1 MTNPNS
7 TNLTRGS
14 RRTRLLEIVRVMRSH
29 NVITNFINQKN
40 PREVRLAFQELGPT
54 FIKAGQLLSTR
65 PDLISPAF
73 ITEMRQL
80 QDNVQVDDFSSV
92 KATFEKQTGKKISEV
107 FSSFDEQPFASAS
120 IGQTHRA
127 TLKDGT
133 KVVVKIQHPEVSQLI
148 ATDLALFRLAL
159 KMTKFTPD
167 IGAINP
173 KDIFNEIRSSL
184 LKEINTEI
192 EIANGQE
199 FYRLNNNDGIITVPK
214 VFAQFSAPK
223 ILVNSSMPGKSIKNY
238 LAIPLSKDPQEAANQ
253 KAERKYIA
261 QVLVNNFLK
270 QVFEDN
276 FFHADPHPGNILFYR
291 LTKDDPNYQ
300 EEQSKK
306 RYRYEFKGNEIVWAK
321 RTPLPPYR
329 LVYLDFG
336 MMGRLTPSMVD
347 GIAQIVLALNTKDA
361 RQIGQAILAV
371 CNQTGPVDSEDFYEE
386 LGLFLTPFMNMGL
399 DQIDFPAMLYSIIG
413 LCRKNN
419 LQMKA
424 EITLLVKAFGSLEG
438 LVSQLDPDLSM
449 MDVARPLGKSY
460 LKHKFNLKNNLED
473 LSLDTLQSIKA
484 YSQLP
489 FKASEFFD
497 IVNSGQTRF
506 SVRYKGQDKLLDRI
520 DHLANRIIVALV
532 LSAIILASSLLVEGS
547 ADHPAIYNLG
557 VTGYIVAIV
566 LVVILVLDDIH
577 KRFKKRKNKHK

>member
-1 MTNPNS
+1 MTRPDSSN
-7 TNLTRGS
+7 NLTRGS
-14 RRTRLLEIVRVMRSH
+14 RRTRLLEIVRVMRNH
-29 NVITNFINQKN
+29 NVITNFINQRN

-73 ITEMRQL
+73 IAEMRQL
-80 QDNVQVDDFSSV
+80 QDNVEVDDFASV
-92 KATFEKQTGKKISEV
+92 KATFEEQTGKKLSEV
-107 FSSFDEQPFASAS
+107 FSFFDETPFASAS

-127 TLKDGT
+127 ILKDGT
-133 KVVVKIQHPEVSQLI
+133 KVVVKIQHPEVARLI

-159 KMTKFTPD
+159 RMTKFTPD
-167 IGAINP
+167 IGAVNP
-173 KDIFNEIRSSL
+173 REIFNEIRTSL
-184 LKEINTEI
+184 LNEINTEI

-199 FYRLNNNDGIITVPK
+199 FYHYNNNDGIIRVPK
-214 VFAQFSAPK
+214 VYKQYSAQK
-223 ILVNSSMPGKSIKNY
+223 VLVNSSMPGKSIKNY
-238 LAIPLSKDPQEAANQ
+238 LAQPISQDLAVAESQ
-253 KAERKYIA
+253 KAERKYLA

-291 LTKDDPNYQ
+291 LKEGDPNYQ
-300 EEQSKK
+300 ENQAKEAFS
-306 RYRYEFKGNEIVWAK
+306 YEFHGNKVVWAK
-321 RTPLPPYR
+321 RQPLPPYR

-336 MMGRLTPSMVD
+336 MMGRLTPSMID
-347 GIAQIVLALNTKDA
+347 GIAQIVLALNTKDI

-399 DQIDFPAMLYSIIG
+399 DQIDFPAMLYSVIG

-424 EITLLVKAFGSLEG
+424 EVTLLVKAFGSLEG

-449 MDVARPLGKSY
+449 MDVARPLGKAY
-460 LKHKFNLKNNLED
+460 LKRKFNLKTSLED
-473 LSLDTLQSIKA
+473 LSFDTLQSLKA
-484 YSQLP
+484 TSQLP
-489 FKASEFFD
+489 TKASKFFD
-497 IVNSGQTRF
+497 VVSSGQTRF

-520 DHLANRIIVALV
+520 DHLANRIIIALV
-532 LSAIILASSLLVEGS
+532 LAAIILASSLLVEGS
-547 ADHPAIYNLG
+547 ANHPAIYNLG

-566 LVVILVLDDIH
+566 LVALLVLDDLH
-577 KRFKKRKNKHK
+577 KRFKKRKRK

>member
-1 MTNPNS
+1 MTRPDSSN
-7 TNLTRGS
+7 NLTRGS
-14 RRTRLLEIVRVMRSH
+14 RRTRLLEIVRVMRNH
-29 NVITNFINQKN
+29 NVITNFINQRN

-73 ITEMRQL
+73 IAEMRQL
-80 QDNVQVDDFSSV
+80 QDNVEVDDFASV
-92 KATFEKQTGKKISEV
+92 KATFEEQTGKKLSEV
-107 FSSFDEQPFASAS
+107 FSFFDETPFASAS

-127 TLKDGT
+127 ILKDGT
-133 KVVVKIQHPEVSQLI
+133 KVVVKIQHPEVARLI

-159 KMTKFTPD
+159 RMTKFTPD

-173 KDIFNEIRSSL
+173 REIFNEIRTSL
-184 LKEINTEI
+184 LNEINTEI
-192 EIANGQE
+192 EIENGQE
-199 FYRLNNNDGIITVPK
+199 FYHYNNNDGIIRVPK
-214 VFAQFSAPK
+214 VYKQYSAQK
-223 ILVNSSMPGKSIKNY
+223 VLVNSSMPGKSIKNY
-238 LAIPLSKDPQEAANQ
+238 LAQPISKDLAVAESQ
-253 KAERKYIA
+253 KAERKYLA

-291 LTKDDPNYQ
+291 LKEGDPNYQ
-300 EEQSKK
+300 ENQAKEAFS
-306 RYRYEFKGNEIVWAK
+306 YEFHGNKVVWAK
-321 RTPLPPYR
+321 RQPLPPYR

-336 MMGRLTPSMVD
+336 MMGRLTPSMID
-347 GIAQIVLALNTKDA
+347 GIAQIVLALNTKDI

-399 DQIDFPAMLYSIIG
+399 DQIDFPAMLYSVIG

-424 EITLLVKAFGSLEG
+424 EVTLLVKAFGSLEG

-449 MDVARPLGKSY
+449 MDVARPLGKAY
-460 LKHKFNLKNNLED
+460 LKRKFNLKTSLED
-473 LSLDTLQSIKA
+473 LSFDTLQSLKA
-484 YSQLP
+484 TSQLP
-489 FKASEFFD
+489 TKASKFFD
-497 IVNSGQTRF
+497 VVSSGQTRF

-520 DHLANRIIVALV
+520 DHLANRIIIALV
-532 LSAIILASSLLVEGS
+532 LAAIILASSLLVEGS
-547 ADHPAIYNLG
+547 ANHPAIYNLG

-566 LVVILVLDDIH
+566 LVALLILDDLH
-577 KRFKKRKNKHK
+577 KRFKKRKRK

>member
-1 MTNPNS
+1 MTRPDSSN
-7 TNLTRGS
+7 NLTRGS
-14 RRTRLLEIVRVMRSH
+14 RRTRLLEIVRVMRNH
-29 NVITNFINQKN
+29 NVITNFINQRN

-73 ITEMRQL
+73 IAEMRQL
-80 QDNVQVDDFSSV
+80 QDNVEVDDFASV
-92 KATFEKQTGKKISEV
+92 KATFEEQTGKKLSEV
-107 FSSFDEQPFASAS
+107 FSFFDETPFASAS

-127 TLKDGT
+127 ILKDGT
-133 KVVVKIQHPEVSQLI
+133 KVVVKIQHPEVARLI

-159 KMTKFTPD
+159 RMTKFTPD

-173 KDIFNEIRSSL
+173 REIFNEIRTSL
-184 LKEINTEI
+184 LNEINTEI
-192 EIANGQE
+192 EIENGQE
-199 FYRLNNNDGIITVPK
+199 FYHYNNNDGIIRVPK
-214 VFAQFSAPK
+214 VYKQYSAQK
-223 ILVNSSMPGKSIKNY
+223 VLVNSSMPGKSIKNY
-238 LAIPLSKDPQEAANQ
+238 LAQPISKDLAVAESQ
-253 KAERKYIA
+253 KAERKYLA

-291 LTKDDPNYQ
+291 LKEGDPNYQ
-300 EEQSKK
+300 ENQAKEAFS
-306 RYRYEFKGNEIVWAK
+306 YEFHGNKVVWAK
-321 RTPLPPYR
+321 RQPLPPYR

-336 MMGRLTPSMVD
+336 MMGRLTPSMID
-347 GIAQIVLALNTKDA
+347 GIAQIVLALNTKDI

-399 DQIDFPAMLYSIIG
+399 DQIDFPAMLYSVIG

-424 EITLLVKAFGSLEG
+424 EVTLLVKAFGSLEG
-438 LVSQLDPDLSM
+438 LVSQLDPDFSM
-449 MDVARPLGKSY
+449 MDVARPLGKAY
-460 LKHKFNLKNNLED
+460 LKRKFNLKTSLED
-473 LSLDTLQSIKA
+473 LSFDTLQSLKA
-484 YSQLP
+484 TSQLP
-489 FKASEFFD
+489 TKASKFFD
-497 IVNSGQTRF
+497 VVSSGQTRF

-520 DHLANRIIVALV
+520 DHLANRIIIALV
-532 LSAIILASSLLVEGS
+532 LAAIILASSLLVEGS
-547 ADHPAIYNLG
+547 ANHPAIYNLG

-566 LVVILVLDDIH
+566 LVALLILDDLH
-577 KRFKKRKNKHK
+577 KRFKKRKRK

>member
-1 MTNPNS
+1 MTRPDSSN
-7 TNLTRGS
+7 NLTRGS
-14 RRTRLLEIVRVMRSH
+14 RRTRLLEIVRVMRNH
-29 NVITNFINQKN
+29 NVITNFINQRN

-73 ITEMRQL
+73 IAEMRQL
-80 QDNVQVDDFSSV
+80 QDNVEVDDFASV
-92 KATFEKQTGKKISEV
+92 KATFEEQTGKKLSEV
-107 FSSFDEQPFASAS
+107 FSFFDETPFASAS

-127 TLKDGT
+127 ILKDGT
-133 KVVVKIQHPEVSQLI
+133 KVVVKIQHPEVARLI

-159 KMTKFTPD
+159 RMTKFTPD

-173 KDIFNEIRSSL
+173 REIFNEIRTSL
-184 LKEINTEI
+184 LNEINTEI
-192 EIANGQE
+192 EIENGQE
-199 FYRLNNNDGIITVPK
+199 FYHYNNNDGIIRVPK
-214 VFAQFSAPK
+214 VYKQYSAQK
-223 ILVNSSMPGKSIKNY
+223 VLVNSSMPGKSIKNY
-238 LAIPLSKDPQEAANQ
+238 LAQPISKDLAVAESQ
-253 KAERKYIA
+253 KAERKYLA

-291 LTKDDPNYQ
+291 LKEGDPNYQ
-300 EEQSKK
+300 ENQAKEAFS
-306 RYRYEFKGNEIVWAK
+306 YEFHGNKVVWAK
-321 RTPLPPYR
+321 RQPLPPYR

-336 MMGRLTPSMVD
+336 MMGRLTPSMID
-347 GIAQIVLALNTKDA
+347 GIAQIVLALNTKDI

-399 DQIDFPAMLYSIIG
+399 DQIDFPAMLYSVIG

-424 EITLLVKAFGSLEG
+424 EVTLLVKAFGSLEG

-449 MDVARPLGKSY
+449 MDVARPLGKAY
-460 LKHKFNLKNNLED
+460 LKRKFNLKTSLED
-473 LSLDTLQSIKA
+473 LSFDTLQSLKA
-484 YSQLP
+484 TSQLP
-489 FKASEFFD
+489 TKASKFFD
-497 IVNSGQTRF
+497 VISSGQTRF

-520 DHLANRIIVALV
+520 DHLANRIIIALV
-532 LSAIILASSLLVEGS
+532 LAAIILASSLLVEGS
-547 ADHPAIYNLG
+547 ANHPAIYNLG

-566 LVVILVLDDIH
+566 LVALLILDDLH
-577 KRFKKRKNKHK
+577 KRFKKRKRK

>member
-1 MTNPNS
+1 MTRPDSSN
-7 TNLTRGS
+7 NLTRGS
-14 RRTRLLEIVRVMRSH
+14 RRTRLLEIVRVMRNH
-29 NVITNFINQKN
+29 NVITNFINQRN
-40 PREVRLAFQELGPT
+40 HREVRLAFQELGPT

-73 ITEMRQL
+73 IAEMRQL
-80 QDNVQVDDFSSV
+80 QDNVEVDDFASV
-92 KATFEKQTGKKISEV
+92 KATFEEQTGKKLSEV
-107 FSSFDEQPFASAS
+107 FSFFDETPFASAS

-127 TLKDGT
+127 SLKDGT
-133 KVVVKIQHPEVSQLI
+133 KVVVKIQHPEVARLI

-159 KMTKFTPD
+159 RMTKFTPD

-173 KDIFNEIRSSL
+173 REIFNEIRTSL
-184 LKEINTEI
+184 LNEINTEI
-192 EIANGQE
+192 EVENGQE
-199 FYRLNNNDGIITVPK
+199 FYHYNNNDGIIRVPK
-214 VFAQFSAPK
+214 VYKQYSAQK
-223 ILVNSSMPGKSIKNY
+223 VLVNSSMPGKSIKNY
-238 LAIPLSKDPQEAANQ
+238 LAQPISKDLAVAESQ
-253 KAERKYIA
+253 KAERKYLA

-291 LTKDDPNYQ
+291 LKEGDPNYQ
-300 EEQSKK
+300 ENQAKEAFS
-306 RYRYEFKGNEIVWAK
+306 YEFHGNKVVWAK
-321 RTPLPPYR
+321 RQPLPPYR

-336 MMGRLTPSMVD
+336 MMGRLTPSMID
-347 GIAQIVLALNTKDA
+347 GIAQIVLALNTKDI

-399 DQIDFPAMLYSIIG
+399 DQIDFPAMLYSVIG

-424 EITLLVKAFGSLEG
+424 EVTLLVKAFGSLEG

-449 MDVARPLGKSY
+449 MDVARPLGKAY
-460 LKHKFNLKNNLED
+460 LKRKFNLKTSLED
-473 LSLDTLQSIKA
+473 LSFDTLQSLKA
-484 YSQLP
+484 TSQLP
-489 FKASEFFD
+489 TKASKFFD
-497 IVNSGQTRF
+497 VVSSGQTRF

-520 DHLANRIIVALV
+520 DHLANRIIIALV
-532 LSAIILASSLLVEGS
+532 LAAIILASSLLVEGS
-547 ADHPAIYNLG
+547 ANHPAIYNLG

-566 LVVILVLDDIH
+566 LVALLVLDDLH
-577 KRFKKRKNKHK
+577 KRFKKRKRK

>member
-1 MTNPNS
+1 MTRPDSSN
-7 TNLTRGS
+7 NLTRGS
-14 RRTRLLEIVRVMRSH
+14 RRTRLLEIVRVMRNH
-29 NVITNFINQKN
+29 NVITNFINQRN

-73 ITEMRQL
+73 IAEMRQL
-80 QDNVQVDDFSSV
+80 QDNVEVDDFASV
-92 KATFEKQTGKKISEV
+92 KATFEEQTGKKLSEV
-107 FSSFDEQPFASAS
+107 FSFFDETPFASAS

-127 TLKDGT
+127 ILKDGT
-133 KVVVKIQHPEVSQLI
+133 KVVVKIQHPEVARLI

-159 KMTKFTPD
+159 RMTKFTPD

-173 KDIFNEIRSSL
+173 REIFNEIRTSL
-184 LKEINTEI
+184 LNEINTEI
-192 EIANGQE
+192 EIENGQE
-199 FYRLNNNDGIITVPK
+199 FYHYNNNDGIIRVPK
-214 VFAQFSAPK
+214 VYKQYSAQK
-223 ILVNSSMPGKSIKNY
+223 VLVNSSMPGKSIKNY
-238 LAIPLSKDPQEAANQ
+238 LAQPISKDLAVAESQ
-253 KAERKYIA
+253 KAERKYLA

-291 LTKDDPNYQ
+291 LKEGNPNYQ
-300 EEQSKK
+300 ENQAKEAFS
-306 RYRYEFKGNEIVWAK
+306 YEFHGNKVVWAK
-321 RTPLPPYR
+321 RQPLPPYR

-336 MMGRLTPSMVD
+336 MMGRLTPSMID
-347 GIAQIVLALNTKDA
+347 GIAQIVLALNTKDI

-399 DQIDFPAMLYSIIG
+399 DQIDFPAMLYSVIG

-424 EITLLVKAFGSLEG
+424 EVTLLVKAFGSLEG

-449 MDVARPLGKSY
+449 MDVARPLGKAY
-460 LKHKFNLKNNLED
+460 LKRKFNLKTSLED
-473 LSLDTLQSIKA
+473 LSFDTLQSLKA
-484 YSQLP
+484 TSQLP
-489 FKASEFFD
+489 TKASKFFD
-497 IVNSGQTRF
+497 VVSSGQTRF

-520 DHLANRIIVALV
+520 DHLANRIIIALV
-532 LSAIILASSLLVEGS
+532 LAAIILASSLLVEGS
-547 ADHPAIYNLG
+547 ANHPAIYNLG

-566 LVVILVLDDIH
+566 LVALLILDDLH
-577 KRFKKRKNKHK
+577 KRFKKRKRK

>member
-1 MTNPNS
+1 MTRPDSSN
-7 TNLTRGS
+7 NLTRGS
-14 RRTRLLEIVRVMRSH
+14 RRTRLLEIVRVMRNH
-29 NVITNFINQKN
+29 NVITNFINQRN

-73 ITEMRQL
+73 IAEMRQL
-80 QDNVQVDDFSSV
+80 QDNVEVDDFASV
-92 KATFEKQTGKKISEV
+92 KATFEEQTGKKLNEV
-107 FSSFDEQPFASAS
+107 FSFFDETPFASAS

-127 TLKDGT
+127 ILKDGT
-133 KVVVKIQHPEVSQLI
+133 KVVVKIQHPEVARLI

-159 KMTKFTPD
+159 RMTKFTPD

-173 KDIFNEIRSSL
+173 REIFNEIRTSL
-184 LKEINTEI
+184 LNEINTEI

-199 FYRLNNNDGIITVPK
+199 FYHYNNNDGIIRVPK
-214 VFAQFSAPK
+214 VYKQYSAQK
-223 ILVNSSMPGKSIKNY
+223 VLVNSSMPGKSIKNY
-238 LAIPLSKDPQEAANQ
+238 LAQPISKDLAVAESQ
-253 KAERKYIA
+253 KAERKYLA

-291 LTKDDPNYQ
+291 LKEGDPNYQ
-300 EEQSKK
+300 ENQAKEAFS
-306 RYRYEFKGNEIVWAK
+306 YEFHGNKVVWAK
-321 RTPLPPYR
+321 RQPLPPYR

-336 MMGRLTPSMVD
+336 MMGRLTPSMID
-347 GIAQIVLALNTKDA
+347 GIAQIVLALNTKDI

-399 DQIDFPAMLYSIIG
+399 DQIDFPAMLYSVIG

-424 EITLLVKAFGSLEG
+424 EVTLLVKAFGSLEG

-449 MDVARPLGKSY
+449 MDVARPLGKAY
-460 LKHKFNLKNNLED
+460 LKRKFNLKTSLED
-473 LSLDTLQSIKA
+473 LSFDTLQSLKA
-484 YSQLP
+484 TSQLP
-489 FKASEFFD
+489 TKASKFFD
-497 IVNSGQTRF
+497 VVSSGQTRF

-520 DHLANRIIVALV
+520 DHLANRIIIALV
-532 LSAIILASSLLVEGS
+532 LAAIILASSLLVEGS
-547 ADHPAIYNLG
+547 ANHPAIYNLG

-566 LVVILVLDDIH
+566 LVALLVLDDLH
-577 KRFKKRKNKHK
+577 KRFKKRKRK

>member
-1 MTNPNS
+1 MTRPDSSN
-7 TNLTRGS
+7 NLTRGS
-14 RRTRLLEIVRVMRSH
+14 RRTRLLEIVRVMRNH
-29 NVITNFINQKN
+29 NVITNFINQRN

-73 ITEMRQL
+73 IAEMRQL
-80 QDNVQVDDFSSV
+80 QDNVEVDDFASV
-92 KATFEKQTGKKISEV
+92 KATFEEQTGKKLSEV
-107 FSSFDEQPFASAS
+107 FSFFDETPFASAS

-127 TLKDGT
+127 ILKDGT
-133 KVVVKIQHPEVSQLI
+133 KVVVKIQHPEVARLI

-159 KMTKFTPD
+159 RMTKFTPD

-173 KDIFNEIRSSL
+173 REIFNEIRTSL
-184 LKEINTEI
+184 LNEINTEI

-199 FYRLNNNDGIITVPK
+199 FYHYNNNDGIIRVPK
-214 VFAQFSAPK
+214 VYKQYSAQK
-223 ILVNSSMPGKSIKNY
+223 VLVNSSMPGKSIKNY
-238 LAIPLSKDPQEAANQ
+238 LAQPISQDLAVAESQ
-253 KAERKYIA
+253 KAERKYLA

-291 LTKDDPNYQ
+291 LKEGDPNYQ
-300 EEQSKK
+300 ENQAKEAFS
-306 RYRYEFKGNEIVWAK
+306 YEFHGNKVVWAK
-321 RTPLPPYR
+321 RQPLPPYR

-336 MMGRLTPSMVD
+336 MMGRLTPSMID
-347 GIAQIVLALNTKDA
+347 GIAQIVLALNTKDI

-399 DQIDFPAMLYSIIG
+399 DQIDFPAMLYSVIG

-424 EITLLVKAFGSLEG
+424 EVTLLVKAFGSLEG

-449 MDVARPLGKSY
+449 MDVARPLGKAY
-460 LKHKFNLKNNLED
+460 LKRKFNLKTSLED
-473 LSLDTLQSIKA
+473 LSFDTLQSLKA
-484 YSQLP
+484 TSQLP
-489 FKASEFFD
+489 TKASKFFD
-497 IVNSGQTRF
+497 VVSSGQTRF

-520 DHLANRIIVALV
+520 DHLANRIIIALV
-532 LSAIILASSLLVEGS
+532 LAAIILASSLLVEGS
-547 ADHPAIYNLG
+547 ANHPAIYNLG

-566 LVVILVLDDIH
+566 LVALLILDDLH
-577 KRFKKRKNKHK
+577 KRFKKRKRK

>member
-1 MTNPNS
+1 MTRPDSSN
-7 TNLTRGS
+7 NLTRGS
-14 RRTRLLEIVRVMRSH
+14 RRTRLLEIVRVMRNH
-29 NVITNFINQKN
+29 NVITNFINQRN

-73 ITEMRQL
+73 IAEMRQL
-80 QDNVQVDDFSSV
+80 QDNVEVDDFASV
-92 KATFEKQTGKKISEV
+92 KTTFEEQTGKKLNEV
-107 FSSFDEQPFASAS
+107 FSFFDETPFASAS

-127 TLKDGT
+127 ILKDGT
-133 KVVVKIQHPEVSQLI
+133 KVVVKIQHPEVARLI

-159 KMTKFTPD
+159 RMTKFTPD
-167 IGAINP
+167 IGAVNP
-173 KDIFNEIRSSL
+173 REIFNEIRTSL
-184 LKEINTEI
+184 LNEINTEI
-192 EIANGQE
+192 EIENGQE
-199 FYRLNNNDGIITVPK
+199 FYHYNNNDGIIRVPK
-214 VFAQFSAPK
+214 VYKQYSAQK
-223 ILVNSSMPGKSIKNY
+223 VLVNSSMPGKSIKNY
-238 LAIPLSKDPQEAANQ
+238 LAQPISKDLAVAESQ
-253 KAERKYIA
+253 KAERKYLA

-291 LTKDDPNYQ
+291 LKEGDPNYQ
-300 EEQSKK
+300 ENQAKEAFS
-306 RYRYEFKGNEIVWAK
+306 YEFHGNKVVWAK
-321 RTPLPPYR
+321 NQPLPPYR

-336 MMGRLTPSMVD
+336 MMGRLTPSMID
-347 GIAQIVLALNTKDA
+347 GIAQIVLALNTKDI

-399 DQIDFPAMLYSIIG
+399 DQINFPAMLYSVIG

-424 EITLLVKAFGSLEG
+424 EVTLLVKAFGSLEG

-449 MDVARPLGKSY
+449 MDVARPLGKAY
-460 LKHKFNLKNNLED
+460 LKRKFNLKTSLED
-473 LSLDTLQSIKA
+473 LSFDTLQSLKA
-484 YSQLP
+484 TSQLP
-489 FKASEFFD
+489 TKASKFFD
-497 IVNSGQTRF
+497 VVSSGQTRF

-520 DHLANRIIVALV
+520 DHLANRIIIALV
-532 LSAIILASSLLVEGS
+532 LAAIILASSLLVEGS
-547 ADHPAIYNLG
+547 ANHPAIYNLG

-566 LVVILVLDDIH
+566 LVALLILDDLH
-577 KRFKKRKNKHK
+577 KRFKKRKRK

>member
-1 MTNPNS
+1 MTRPDSSN
-7 TNLTRGS
+7 NLTRGS
-14 RRTRLLEIVRVMRSH
+14 RRTRLLEIVRVMRNH
-29 NVITNFINQKN
+29 NVITNFINQRN

-73 ITEMRQL
+73 IAEMRQL
-80 QDNVQVDDFSSV
+80 QDNVEVDDFASV
-92 KATFEKQTGKKISEV
+92 KTTFEEQTGKKLNEV
-107 FSSFDEQPFASAS
+107 FSFFDETPFASAS

-127 TLKDGT
+127 ILKDGT
-133 KVVVKIQHPEVSQLI
+133 KVVVKIQHPEVARLI

-159 KMTKFTPD
+159 RMTKFTPD
-167 IGAINP
+167 IGAVNP
-173 KDIFNEIRSSL
+173 REIFNEIRTSL
-184 LKEINTEI
+184 LNEINTEI

-199 FYRLNNNDGIITVPK
+199 FYHYNNNDGIIRVPK
-214 VFAQFSAPK
+214 VYKQYSAQK
-223 ILVNSSMPGKSIKNY
+223 VLVNSSMPGKSIKNY
-238 LAIPLSKDPQEAANQ
+238 LAQPISQDLAVAESQ
-253 KAERKYIA
+253 KAERKYLA

-291 LTKDDPNYQ
+291 LKEGDPNYQ
-300 EEQSKK
+300 ENQAKEAFS
-306 RYRYEFKGNEIVWAK
+306 YEFHGNKVVWAK
-321 RTPLPPYR
+321 RQPLPPYR

-336 MMGRLTPSMVD
+336 MMGRLTPSMID
-347 GIAQIVLALNTKDA
+347 GIAQIVLALNTKDI

-399 DQIDFPAMLYSIIG
+399 DQIDFPAMLYSVIG

-424 EITLLVKAFGSLEG
+424 EVTLLVKAFGSLEG

-449 MDVARPLGKSY
+449 MDVARPLGKAY
-460 LKHKFNLKNNLED
+460 LKRKFNLKTSLED
-473 LSLDTLQSIKA
+473 LSFDTLQSLKA
-484 YSQLP
+484 TSQLP
-489 FKASEFFD
+489 TKASKFFD
-497 IVNSGQTRF
+497 VVSSGQTRF

-520 DHLANRIIVALV
+520 DHLANRIIIALV
-532 LSAIILASSLLVEGS
+532 LAAIILASSLLVGGS
-547 ADHPAIYNLG
+547 ANHPAIYNLG

-566 LVVILVLDDIH
+566 LVALLVLDDLH
-577 KRFKKRKNKHK
+577 KRFKKRKRK

>member
-1 MTNPNS
+1 MTRPDSSN
-7 TNLTRGS
+7 NLTRGS
-14 RRTRLLEIVRVMRSH
+14 RRTRLLEIVRVMRNH
-29 NVITNFINQKN
+29 NVITNFINQRN

-73 ITEMRQL
+73 IAEMRQL
-80 QDNVQVDDFSSV
+80 QDNVEVDDFASV
-92 KATFEKQTGKKISEV
+92 KATFEEQTGKKLSEV
-107 FSSFDEQPFASAS
+107 FSFFDETPFASAS

-127 TLKDGT
+127 ILKDGT
-133 KVVVKIQHPEVSQLI
+133 KVVVKIQHPEVARLI

-159 KMTKFTPD
+159 RMTKFTPD

-173 KDIFNEIRSSL
+173 REIFNEIRTSL
-184 LKEINTEI
+184 LNEINTEI
-192 EIANGQE
+192 EIENGQE
-199 FYRLNNNDGIITVPK
+199 FYHYNNNDGIIRVPK
-214 VFAQFSAPK
+214 VYKQYSAQK
-223 ILVNSSMPGKSIKNY
+223 VLVNSSMPGKSIKNY
-238 LAIPLSKDPQEAANQ
+238 LAQPISKDLAVAESQ
-253 KAERKYIA
+253 KAERKYLA

-291 LTKDDPNYQ
+291 LKEGDPNYQ
-300 EEQSKK
+300 ENQAKEAFS
-306 RYRYEFKGNEIVWAK
+306 YEFHGNKVVWAK
-321 RTPLPPYR
+321 RQPLPPYR

-336 MMGRLTPSMVD
+336 MMGRLTPSMID
-347 GIAQIVLALNTKDA
+347 GIAQIVLALNTKDI

-371 CNQTGPVDSEDFYEE
+371 CNQIGPVDSEDFYEE

-399 DQIDFPAMLYSIIG
+399 DQIDFPAMLYSVIG

-424 EITLLVKAFGSLEG
+424 EVTLLVKAFGSLEG

-449 MDVARPLGKSY
+449 MDVARPLGKAY
-460 LKHKFNLKNNLED
+460 LKRKFNLKTSLEA
-473 LSLDTLQSIKA
+473 LSFDTLQSLKA
-484 YSQLP
+484 TSQLP
-489 FKASEFFD
+489 TKASKFFD
-497 IVNSGQTRF
+497 VVSSGQTRF

-520 DHLANRIIVALV
+520 DHLANRIIIALV
-532 LSAIILASSLLVEGS
+532 LAAIILASSLLVEGS
-547 ADHPAIYNLG
+547 ANHPAIYNLG

-566 LVVILVLDDIH
+566 LVALLILDDLH
-577 KRFKKRKNKHK
+577 KRFKKRKRK

>member
-1 MTNPNS
+1 MTRPDSSN
-7 TNLTRGS
+7 NLTRGS
-14 RRTRLLEIVRVMRSH
+14 RRTRLLEIVRVMRNH
-29 NVITNFINQKN
+29 NVITNFINQRN

-73 ITEMRQL
+73 IAEMRQL
-80 QDNVQVDDFSSV
+80 QDNVEVDDFASV
-92 KATFEKQTGKKISEV
+92 KATFEEQTGKKLSEV
-107 FSSFDEQPFASAS
+107 FSFFDETPFASAS

-127 TLKDGT
+127 ILKDGT
-133 KVVVKIQHPEVSQLI
+133 KVVVKIQHPEVARLI

-159 KMTKFTPD
+159 RMTKFTPD

-173 KDIFNEIRSSL
+173 QEIFNEIRTSL
-184 LKEINTEI
+184 LNEINTEI
-192 EIANGQE
+192 EIENGQE
-199 FYRLNNNDGIITVPK
+199 FYHYNNNDGIIRVPK
-214 VFAQFSAPK
+214 VYKQYSAQK
-223 ILVNSSMPGKSIKNY
+223 VLVNSSMPGKSIKNY
-238 LAIPLSKDPQEAANQ
+238 LAQPISKDLAVAESQ
-253 KAERKYIA
+253 KAERKYLA

-291 LTKDDPNYQ
+291 LKEGDPNYQ
-300 EEQSKK
+300 ENQAKEAFS
-306 RYRYEFKGNEIVWAK
+306 YEFHGNKVVWAK
-321 RTPLPPYR
+321 RQPLPPYR

-336 MMGRLTPSMVD
+336 MMGRLTPSMID
-347 GIAQIVLALNTKDA
+347 GIAQIVLALNTKDI

-399 DQIDFPAMLYSIIG
+399 DQIDFPAMLYSVIG

-424 EITLLVKAFGSLEG
+424 EVTLLVKAFGSLEG

-449 MDVARPLGKSY
+449 MDVARPLGKAY
-460 LKHKFNLKNNLED
+460 LKRKFNLKTSLED
-473 LSLDTLQSIKA
+473 LSFDTLQSLKA
-484 YSQLP
+484 TSQLP
-489 FKASEFFD
+489 TKASKFFD
-497 IVNSGQTRF
+497 VVSSGQTRF

-520 DHLANRIIVALV
+520 DHLANRIIIALV
-532 LSAIILASSLLVEGS
+532 LAAIILASSLLVEGS
-547 ADHPAIYNLG
+547 ANHPAIYNLG

-566 LVVILVLDDIH
+566 LVALLILDDLH
-577 KRFKKRKNKHK
+577 KRFKKRKRK

>member
-1 MTNPNS
+1 MTRPDSSN
-7 TNLTRGS
+7 NLTRGS
-14 RRTRLLEIVRVMRSH
+14 RRTRLLEIVRVMRNH
-29 NVITNFINQKN
+29 NVITNFINQRN

-73 ITEMRQL
+73 IAEMRQL
-80 QDNVQVDDFSSV
+80 QDNVEVDDFASV
-92 KATFEKQTGKKISEV
+92 KTTFEEQTGKKLNEV
-107 FSSFDEQPFASAS
+107 FSFFDETPFASAS

-127 TLKDGT
+127 ILKDGT
-133 KVVVKIQHPEVSQLI
+133 KVVVKIQHPEVAPLI

-159 KMTKFTPD
+159 RMTKFTPD
-167 IGAINP
+167 IGAVNP
-173 KDIFNEIRSSL
+173 REIFNEIRTSL
-184 LKEINTEI
+184 LNEINTEI

-199 FYRLNNNDGIITVPK
+199 FYHYNNNDGIIRVPK
-214 VFAQFSAPK
+214 VYKQYSAQK
-223 ILVNSSMPGKSIKNY
+223 VLVNSSMPGKSIKNY
-238 LAIPLSKDPQEAANQ
+238 LAQPISQDLAVAESQ
-253 KAERKYIA
+253 KAERKYLA

-291 LTKDDPNYQ
+291 LKEGDPNYQ
-300 EEQSKK
+300 ENQAKEAFS
-306 RYRYEFKGNEIVWAK
+306 YEFHGNKVVWAK
-321 RTPLPPYR
+321 RQPLPPYR

-336 MMGRLTPSMVD
+336 MMGRLTPSMID
-347 GIAQIVLALNTKDA
+347 GIAQIVLALNTKDI

-399 DQIDFPAMLYSIIG
+399 DQIDFPAMLYSVIG

-424 EITLLVKAFGSLEG
+424 EVTLLVKAFGSLEG

-449 MDVARPLGKSY
+449 MDVARPLGKAY
-460 LKHKFNLKNNLED
+460 LKRKFNLKTSLED
-473 LSLDTLQSIKA
+473 LSFDTLQSLKA
-484 YSQLP
+484 TSQLP
-489 FKASEFFD
+489 TKASKFFD
-497 IVNSGQTRF
+497 VVSSGQTRF

-520 DHLANRIIVALV
+520 DHLANRIIIALV
-532 LSAIILASSLLVEGS
+532 LAAIILASSLLVEGS
-547 ADHPAIYNLG
+547 ANHPAIYNLG

-566 LVVILVLDDIH
+566 LVALLILDDLH
-577 KRFKKRKNKHK
+577 KRFKKRKRK

>member
-1 MTNPNS
+1 MTRPDSSN
-7 TNLTRGS
+7 NLTRGS
-14 RRTRLLEIVRVMRSH
+14 RRTRLLEIVRVMRNH
-29 NVITNFINQKN
+29 NVITNFINQRN

-73 ITEMRQL
+73 IAEMRQL
-80 QDNVQVDDFSSV
+80 QDNVEVDDFASV
-92 KATFEKQTGKKISEV
+92 KATFEEQTGKKLSEV
-107 FSSFDEQPFASAS
+107 FSFFDETPFASAS

-127 TLKDGT
+127 ILKDGT
-133 KVVVKIQHPEVSQLI
+133 KVVVKIQHPEVARLI

-159 KMTKFTPD
+159 RMTKFTPD

-173 KDIFNEIRSSL
+173 REIFNEIRTSL
-184 LKEINTEI
+184 LNEINTEI
-192 EIANGQE
+192 EIENGQE
-199 FYRLNNNDGIITVPK
+199 FYHYNNNDGIIRVPK
-214 VFAQFSAPK
+214 VYKQYSAQK
-223 ILVNSSMPGKSIKNY
+223 VLVNSSMPGKSIKNY
-238 LAIPLSKDPQEAANQ
+238 LVQPISKDLAVAESQ
-253 KAERKYIA
+253 KAERKYLA

-291 LTKDDPNYQ
+291 LKEGDPNYQ
-300 EEQSKK
+300 ENQAKEAFS
-306 RYRYEFKGNEIVWAK
+306 YEFHGNKVVWAK
-321 RTPLPPYR
+321 RQPLPPYR

-336 MMGRLTPSMVD
+336 MMGRLTPSMID
-347 GIAQIVLALNTKDA
+347 GIAQIVLALNTKDI

-371 CNQTGPVDSEDFYEE
+371 CNQIGPVDSEDFYEE

-399 DQIDFPAMLYSIIG
+399 DQIDFPAMLYSVIG

-424 EITLLVKAFGSLEG
+424 EVTLLVKAFGSLEG

-449 MDVARPLGKSY
+449 MDVARPLGKAY
-460 LKHKFNLKNNLED
+460 LKRKFNLKTSLED
-473 LSLDTLQSIKA
+473 LSFDTLQSLKA
-484 YSQLP
+484 TSQLP
-489 FKASEFFD
+489 TKASKFFD
-497 IVNSGQTRF
+497 VVSSGQTRF

-520 DHLANRIIVALV
+520 DHLANRIIIALV
-532 LSAIILASSLLVEGS
+532 LAAIILASSLLVEGS
-547 ADHPAIYNLG
+547 ANHPAIYNLG

-566 LVVILVLDDIH
+566 LVALLILDDLH
-577 KRFKKRKNKHK
+577 KRFKKRKRK

>member
-1 MTNPNS
+1 MTRPDSSN
-7 TNLTRGS
+7 NLTRGS
-14 RRTRLLEIVRVMRSH
+14 RRTRLLEIVRVMRNH
-29 NVITNFINQKN
+29 NVITNFINQRN

-73 ITEMRQL
+73 IAEMRQL
-80 QDNVQVDDFSSV
+80 QDNVEVDDFASV
-92 KATFEKQTGKKISEV
+92 KATFEEQTGKNLSEV
-107 FSSFDEQPFASAS
+107 FSFFDETPFASAS

-127 TLKDGT
+127 ILKDGT
-133 KVVVKIQHPEVSQLI
+133 KVVVKIQHPEVARLI

-159 KMTKFTPD
+159 RMTKFTPD

-173 KDIFNEIRSSL
+173 REIFNEIRTSL
-184 LKEINTEI
+184 LNEINTEI
-192 EIANGQE
+192 EIENGQE
-199 FYRLNNNDGIITVPK
+199 FYHYNNNDGIIRVPK
-214 VFAQFSAPK
+214 VYKQYSAQK
-223 ILVNSSMPGKSIKNY
+223 VLVNSSMPGKSIKNY
-238 LAIPLSKDPQEAANQ
+238 LAQPISKDLAVAESQ
-253 KAERKYIA
+253 KAERKYLA

-291 LTKDDPNYQ
+291 LKEGDPNYQ
-300 EEQSKK
+300 ENQAKEAFS
-306 RYRYEFKGNEIVWAK
+306 YEFHGNKVVWAK
-321 RTPLPPYR
+321 RQPLPPYR

-336 MMGRLTPSMVD
+336 MMGRLTPSMID
-347 GIAQIVLALNTKDA
+347 GIAQIVLALNTKDI

-399 DQIDFPAMLYSIIG
+399 DQIDFPAMLYSVIG

-424 EITLLVKAFGSLEG
+424 EVTLLVKAFGSLEG

-449 MDVARPLGKSY
+449 MDVARPLGKAY
-460 LKHKFNLKNNLED
+460 LKRKFNLKTSLED
-473 LSLDTLQSIKA
+473 LSFDTLQSLKA
-484 YSQLP
+484 TSQLP
-489 FKASEFFD
+489 TKASKFFD
-497 IVNSGQTRF
+497 VVSSGQTRF

-520 DHLANRIIVALV
+520 DHLANRIIIALV
-532 LSAIILASSLLVEGS
+532 LAAIILASSLLVEGS
-547 ADHPAIYNLG
+547 ANHPAIYNLG

-566 LVVILVLDDIH
+566 LVALLILDDLH
-577 KRFKKRKNKHK
+577 KRFKKRKRK

>member
-1 MTNPNS
+1 MTRPDSSN
-7 TNLTRGS
+7 NLTRGS
-14 RRTRLLEIVRVMRSH
+14 RRTRLLEIVRVMRNH
-29 NVITNFINQKN
+29 NVITNFINQRN

-65 PDLISPAF
+65 PDLISPDF
-73 ITEMRQL
+73 IADMRQL
-80 QDNVQVDDFSSV
+80 QDNVEVDDFASV
-92 KATFEKQTGKKISEV
+92 KATFEEQTGKKLSEV
-107 FSSFDEQPFASAS
+107 FSFFDETPFASAS

-127 TLKDGT
+127 SLKDGT
-133 KVVVKIQHPEVSQLI
+133 KVVVKIQHPEVARLI

-159 KMTKFTPD
+159 RMTKFTPD

-173 KDIFNEIRSSL
+173 REIFNEIRTSL
-184 LKEINTEI
+184 LNEINTEI

-199 FYRLNNNDGIITVPK
+199 FYHYNNNDGIIRVPK
-214 VFAQFSAPK
+214 VYKQYSAQK
-223 ILVNSSMPGKSIKNY
+223 VLVNSSMPGKSIKNY
-238 LAIPLSKDPQEAANQ
+238 LAQPISQDLAVAESQ
-253 KAERKYIA
+253 KAERKYLA

-291 LTKDDPNYQ
+291 LKEGDPNYQ
-300 EEQSKK
+300 ENQAKEAFS
-306 RYRYEFKGNEIVWAK
+306 YEFHGNKVVWAK
-321 RTPLPPYR
+321 RQPLPPYR

-336 MMGRLTPSMVD
+336 MMGRLTPSMID
-347 GIAQIVLALNTKDA
+347 GIAQIVLALNTKDI

-371 CNQTGPVDSEDFYEE
+371 CNQIGPVDSEDFYEE

-399 DQIDFPAMLYSIIG
+399 DQIDFPAMLYSVIG

-424 EITLLVKAFGSLEG
+424 EVTLLVKAFGSLEG

-449 MDVARPLGKSY
+449 MDVARPLGKAY
-460 LKHKFNLKNNLED
+460 LKRKFNLKTSLED
-473 LSLDTLQSIKA
+473 LSFDTLQSLKA
-484 YSQLP
+484 TSQLP
-489 FKASEFFD
+489 TKASKFFD
-497 IVNSGQTRF
+497 VVSSGQTRF

-520 DHLANRIIVALV
+520 DHLANRIIIALV
-532 LSAIILASSLLVEGS
+532 LAAIILASSLLVEGS
-547 ADHPAIYNLG
+547 ANHPAIYNLG

-566 LVVILVLDDIH
+566 LVALLILDDLH
-577 KRFKKRKNKHK
+577 KRFKKRKRK

>member
-1 MTNPNS
+1 MTRPDSSN
-7 TNLTRGS
+7 NLTRGS
-14 RRTRLLEIVRVMRSH
+14 RRTRLLEIVRVMRNH
-29 NVITNFINQKN
+29 NVITNFINQRN

-73 ITEMRQL
+73 IAEMRQL
-80 QDNVQVDDFSSV
+80 QDNVEVDDFASV
-92 KATFEKQTGKKISEV
+92 KATFEEQTGKKLSEI
-107 FSSFDEQPFASAS
+107 FSFFDETPFASAS

-127 TLKDGT
+127 ILKDGT
-133 KVVVKIQHPEVSQLI
+133 KVVVKIQHPEVARLI

-159 KMTKFTPD
+159 RMTKFTPD
-167 IGAINP
+167 IGAVNP
-173 KDIFNEIRSSL
+173 REIFNEIRTSL
-184 LKEINTEI
+184 LNEINTEI

-199 FYRLNNNDGIITVPK
+199 FYHYNNNDGIIRVPK
-214 VFAQFSAPK
+214 VYKQYSAQK
-223 ILVNSSMPGKSIKNY
+223 VLVNSSMPGKSIKNY
-238 LAIPLSKDPQEAANQ
+238 LAQPISQDLAVAENQ
-253 KAERKYIA
+253 KAERKYLA

-291 LTKDDPNYQ
+291 LKEGDPNYQ
-300 EEQSKK
+300 ENQAKEAFS
-306 RYRYEFKGNEIVWAK
+306 YEFHGNKVVWAK
-321 RTPLPPYR
+321 RQPLPPYR

-336 MMGRLTPSMVD
+336 MMGRLTPSMID
-347 GIAQIVLALNTKDA
+347 GIAQIVLALNTKDI

-399 DQIDFPAMLYSIIG
+399 DQIDFPAMLYSVIG

-424 EITLLVKAFGSLEG
+424 EVTLLVKAFGSLEG

-449 MDVARPLGKSY
+449 MDVARPLGKAY
-460 LKHKFNLKNNLED
+460 LKRKFNLKTSLED
-473 LSLDTLQSIKA
+473 LSFDTLQSLKA
-484 YSQLP
+484 TSQLP
-489 FKASEFFD
+489 TKASKFFD
-497 IVNSGQTRF
+497 VVSSGQTRF

-520 DHLANRIIVALV
+520 DHLANRIIIALV
-532 LSAIILASSLLVEGS
+532 LAAIILASSLLVEGS
-547 ADHPAIYNLG
+547 ANHPAIYNLG

-566 LVVILVLDDIH
+566 LVALLILDDLH
-577 KRFKKRKNKHK
+577 KRFKKRKRK

>member
-1 MTNPNS
+1 MTRPDSSN
-7 TNLTRGS
+7 NLTHGS
-14 RRTRLLEIVRVMRSH
+14 RRTRLLEIVRVMRNH
-29 NVITNFINQKN
+29 NVITNFINQRN

-73 ITEMRQL
+73 IAEMRQL
-80 QDNVQVDDFSSV
+80 QDNVEVDDFASV
-92 KATFEKQTGKKISEV
+92 KATFEEQTGKKLSEV
-107 FSSFDEQPFASAS
+107 FSFFDETPFASAS

-127 TLKDGT
+127 ILKDGT
-133 KVVVKIQHPEVSQLI
+133 KVVVKIQHPEVARLI

-159 KMTKFTPD
+159 RMTKFTPD
-167 IGAINP
+167 IGAVNP
-173 KDIFNEIRSSL
+173 REIFNEIRTSL
-184 LKEINTEI
+184 LNEINTEI

-199 FYRLNNNDGIITVPK
+199 FYHYNNNDGIIRVPK
-214 VFAQFSAPK
+214 VYKQYSAQK
-223 ILVNSSMPGKSIKNY
+223 VLVNSSMPGKSIKNY
-238 LAIPLSKDPQEAANQ
+238 LAQPISKDLAVAESQ
-253 KAERKYIA
+253 KAERKYLA

-291 LTKDDPNYQ
+291 LKEGDPNYQ
-300 EEQSKK
+300 ENQAKEAFS
-306 RYRYEFKGNEIVWAK
+306 YEFHGNKVVWAK
-321 RTPLPPYR
+321 RQPLPPYR

-336 MMGRLTPSMVD
+336 MMGRLTPSMID
-347 GIAQIVLALNTKDA
+347 GIAQIVLALNTKDI

-399 DQIDFPAMLYSIIG
+399 DQIDFPAMLYSVIG

-424 EITLLVKAFGSLEG
+424 EVTLLVKAFGSLEG

-449 MDVARPLGKSY
+449 MDVARPLGKAY
-460 LKHKFNLKNNLED
+460 LKRKFNLKTSLED
-473 LSLDTLQSIKA
+473 LSFDTLQSLKA
-484 YSQLP
+484 TSQLP
-489 FKASEFFD
+489 TKASKFFD
-497 IVNSGQTRF
+497 VVSSGQTRF

-520 DHLANRIIVALV
+520 DHLANRIIIALV
-532 LSAIILASSLLVEGS
+532 LAAIILASSLLVEGS
-547 ADHPAIYNLG
+547 ANHPAIYNLG

-566 LVVILVLDDIH
+566 LVALLVLDDLH
-577 KRFKKRKNKHK
+577 KRFKKRKRK

>member
-1 MTNPNS
+1 MTRPDSSN
-7 TNLTRGS
+7 NLTRGS
-14 RRTRLLEIVRVMRSH
+14 RRTRLLEIVRVMRNH
-29 NVITNFINQKN
+29 NVITNFINQRN

-73 ITEMRQL
+73 IAEMRQL
-80 QDNVQVDDFSSV
+80 QDNVEVDDFASV
-92 KATFEKQTGKKISEV
+92 KATFEEQTGKKLSEV
-107 FSSFDEQPFASAS
+107 FSFFDETPFASAS

-127 TLKDGT
+127 ILKDGT
-133 KVVVKIQHPEVSQLI
+133 KVVVKIQHPEVARLI

-159 KMTKFTPD
+159 RMTKFTPD

-173 KDIFNEIRSSL
+173 REIFNEIRTSL
-184 LKEINTEI
+184 LNEINTEI
-192 EIANGQE
+192 EIENGQE
-199 FYRLNNNDGIITVPK
+199 FYHYNNNDGIIRVPK
-214 VFAQFSAPK
+214 VYKQYSAQK
-223 ILVNSSMPGKSIKNY
+223 VLVNSSMPGKSIKNY
-238 LAIPLSKDPQEAANQ
+238 LAQPISKDLAVAESQ
-253 KAERKYIA
+253 KAERKYLA

-291 LTKDDPNYQ
+291 LKEGDPNYQ
-300 EEQSKK
+300 ENQAKEAFS
-306 RYRYEFKGNEIVWAK
+306 YEFHGNKVVWAK
-321 RTPLPPYR
+321 RQPLPPYR

-336 MMGRLTPSMVD
+336 MMGRLTPSMID
-347 GIAQIVLALNTKDA
+347 GIAQIVLALNTKDI

-399 DQIDFPAMLYSIIG
+399 DQIDFPAMLYSVIG

-424 EITLLVKAFGSLEG
+424 EVTLLVKAFGSLEG

-449 MDVARPLGKSY
+449 MDVARPLGKVY
-460 LKHKFNLKNNLED
+460 LKRKFNLKTSLED
-473 LSLDTLQSIKA
+473 LSFDTLQSLKA
-484 YSQLP
+484 TSQLP
-489 FKASEFFD
+489 TKASKFFD
-497 IVNSGQTRF
+497 VVSSGQTRF

-520 DHLANRIIVALV
+520 DHLANRIIIALV
-532 LSAIILASSLLVEGS
+532 LAAIILASSLLVEGS
-547 ADHPAIYNLG
+547 ANHPAIYNLG

-566 LVVILVLDDIH
+566 LVALLILDDLH
-577 KRFKKRKNKHK
+577 KRFKKRKRK

>member
-1 MTNPNS
+1 MTRPDSSN
-7 TNLTRGS
+7 NLTRGS
-14 RRTRLLEIVRVMRSH
+14 RRTRLLEIVRVMRNH
-29 NVITNFINQKN
+29 NVITNFINQRN

-73 ITEMRQL
+73 IAEMRQL
-80 QDNVQVDDFSSV
+80 QDNVEVDDFASV
-92 KATFEKQTGKKISEV
+92 KATFEEQTGKKLSEV
-107 FSSFDEQPFASAS
+107 FSFFDETPFASAS

-127 TLKDGT
+127 ILKDGT
-133 KVVVKIQHPEVSQLI
+133 KVVVKIQHPEVARLI

-159 KMTKFTPD
+159 RMTKFTPD
-167 IGAINP
+167 IGAVNP
-173 KDIFNEIRSSL
+173 REIFNEIRTSL
-184 LKEINTEI
+184 LNEINTEI

-199 FYRLNNNDGIITVPK
+199 FYHYNNNDGIIRVPK
-214 VFAQFSAPK
+214 VYKQYSAQK
-223 ILVNSSMPGKSIKNY
+223 VLVNSSMPGKSIKNY
-238 LAIPLSKDPQEAANQ
+238 LAQPISQDLAVAESQ
-253 KAERKYIA
+253 KAERKYLA

-291 LTKDDPNYQ
+291 LKEDDPNYQ
-300 EEQSKK
+300 EDQAKEAFS
-306 RYRYEFKGNEIVWAK
+306 YEFHGNKVVWAK
-321 RTPLPPYR
+321 RQPLPPYR

-336 MMGRLTPSMVD
+336 MMGHLTPSMID
-347 GIAQIVLALNTKDA
+347 GIAQIVLALNTKDI

-399 DQIDFPAMLYSIIG
+399 DQIDFPAMLYSVIG

-424 EITLLVKAFGSLEG
+424 EVTLLVKAFGSLEG

-449 MDVARPLGKSY
+449 MDVARPLGKAY
-460 LKHKFNLKNNLED
+460 LKRKFNLKTSLED
-473 LSLDTLQSIKA
+473 LSFDTLQSLKA
-484 YSQLP
+484 TSQLP
-489 FKASEFFD
+489 TKASKFFD
-497 IVNSGQTRF
+497 VVSSGQTRF

-520 DHLANRIIVALV
+520 DHLANRIIIALV
-532 LSAIILASSLLVEGS
+532 LAAIILASSLLVEGS
-547 ADHPAIYNLG
+547 ANHPAIYNLG
-557 VTGYIVAIV
+557 VTGYIVAII
-566 LVVILVLDDIH
+566 LVALLVLDDLH
-577 KRFKKRKNKHK
+577 KRFKKRKRK

>member
-1 MTNPNS
+1 MTRPDSSN
-7 TNLTRGS
+7 NLTRGS
-14 RRTRLLEIVRVMRSH
+14 RRTRLLEIVRVMRNH
-29 NVITNFINQKN
+29 NVITNFINQRN

-73 ITEMRQL
+73 IAEMRQL
-80 QDNVQVDDFSSV
+80 QDNVEVDDFASV
-92 KATFEKQTGKKISEV
+92 KATFEEQTGKKLSEV
-107 FSSFDEQPFASAS
+107 FSFFDETPFASAS

-127 TLKDGT
+127 ILKDGT
-133 KVVVKIQHPEVSQLI
+133 KVVVKIQHPEVARLI

-159 KMTKFTPD
+159 RMTKFTPD

-173 KDIFNEIRSSL
+173 REIFNEIRTSL
-184 LKEINTEI
+184 LNEINTEI
-192 EIANGQE
+192 EIENSQE
-199 FYRLNNNDGIITVPK
+199 FYHYNNNDGIIRVPK
-214 VFAQFSAPK
+214 VYKQYSAQK
-223 ILVNSSMPGKSIKNY
+223 VLVNSSMPGKSIKNY
-238 LAIPLSKDPQEAANQ
+238 LAQPISKDLAVAESQ
-253 KAERKYIA
+253 KAERKYLA

-291 LTKDDPNYQ
+291 LKEGDPNYQ
-300 EEQSKK
+300 ENQAKEAFS
-306 RYRYEFKGNEIVWAK
+306 YEFHGNKVVWAK
-321 RTPLPPYR
+321 RQPLPPYR

-336 MMGRLTPSMVD
+336 MMGRLTPSMID
-347 GIAQIVLALNTKDA
+347 GIAQIVLALNTKDI
-361 RQIGQAILAV
+361 RQIGQTILAV

-399 DQIDFPAMLYSIIG
+399 DQIDFPAMLYSVIG

-424 EITLLVKAFGSLEG
+424 EVTLLVKAFGSLEG

-449 MDVARPLGKSY
+449 MDVARPLGKAY
-460 LKHKFNLKNNLED
+460 LKRKFNLKTSLED
-473 LSLDTLQSIKA
+473 LSFDTLQSLKA
-484 YSQLP
+484 TSQLP
-489 FKASEFFD
+489 TKASKFFD
-497 IVNSGQTRF
+497 VVSSGQTRF

-520 DHLANRIIVALV
+520 DHLANRIIIALV
-532 LSAIILASSLLVEGS
+532 LAAIILASSLLVEGS
-547 ADHPAIYNLG
+547 ANHPAIYNLG

-566 LVVILVLDDIH
+566 LVALLILDDLH
-577 KRFKKRKNKHK
+577 KRFKKRKRK

>member
-1 MTNPNS
+1 MTRPDSSN
-7 TNLTRGS
+7 NLTRGS
-14 RRTRLLEIVRVMRSH
+14 RRTRLLEIVRVMRNH
-29 NVITNFINQKN
+29 NVITNFINQRN

-73 ITEMRQL
+73 IAEMRQL
-80 QDNVQVDDFSSV
+80 QDNVEVDDFASV
-92 KATFEKQTGKKISEV
+92 KTTFEEQTGKKLNEV
-107 FSSFDEQPFASAS
+107 FSFFDETPFASAS

-127 TLKDGT
+127 ILKDGT
-133 KVVVKIQHPEVSQLI
+133 KVVVKIQHPEVARLI

-159 KMTKFTPD
+159 RMTKFTPD

-173 KDIFNEIRSSL
+173 REIFNEIRTSL
-184 LKEINTEI
+184 LNEINTEI
-192 EIANGQE
+192 EIENGQE
-199 FYRLNNNDGIITVPK
+199 FYHYNNNDGIIRVPK
-214 VFAQFSAPK
+214 VYKQYSAQK
-223 ILVNSSMPGKSIKNY
+223 VLVNSSMPGKSIKNY
-238 LAIPLSKDPQEAANQ
+238 LAQPISKDLAVAESQ
-253 KAERKYIA
+253 KAERKYLA

-291 LTKDDPNYQ
+291 LKEGDPNYQ
-300 EEQSKK
+300 ENQAKEAFS
-306 RYRYEFKGNEIVWAK
+306 YEFHGNKVVWAK
-321 RTPLPPYR
+321 RQPLPPYR

-336 MMGRLTPSMVD
+336 MMGRLTPSMID
-347 GIAQIVLALNTKDA
+347 GIAQIVLALNTKDI

-399 DQIDFPAMLYSIIG
+399 DQIDFPAMLYSVIG

-424 EITLLVKAFGSLEG
+424 EVTLLVKAFGSLEG

-449 MDVARPLGKSY
+449 MDVARPLGKAY
-460 LKHKFNLKNNLED
+460 LKRKFNLKTSLED
-473 LSLDTLQSIKA
+473 LSFDTLQSLKA
-484 YSQLP
+484 TSQLP
-489 FKASEFFD
+489 TKASKFFD
-497 IVNSGQTRF
+497 VVSSGQTRF

-520 DHLANRIIVALV
+520 DHLANRIIIALV
-532 LSAIILASSLLVEGS
+532 LAAIILASSLLVEGS
-547 ADHPAIYNLG
+547 ANHPAIYNLG

-566 LVVILVLDDIH
+566 LVALLVLDDLH
-577 KRFKKRKNKHK
+577 KRFKKRKRK

>member
-1 MTNPNS
+1 MTRPDSSN
-7 TNLTRGS
+7 NLTRGS
-14 RRTRLLEIVRVMRSH
+14 RRTRLLEIVRVMRNH
-29 NVITNFINQKN
+29 NVITNFINQRN

-65 PDLISPAF
+65 PDLIPPAF
-73 ITEMRQL
+73 IAEMRQL
-80 QDNVQVDDFSSV
+80 QDNVEVDDFASV
-92 KATFEKQTGKKISEV
+92 KATFEEQTGKKLSEV
-107 FSSFDEQPFASAS
+107 FSFFDETPFASAS

-127 TLKDGT
+127 ILKDGT
-133 KVVVKIQHPEVSQLI
+133 KVVVKIQHPEVARLI

-159 KMTKFTPD
+159 RMTKFTPD

-173 KDIFNEIRSSL
+173 REIFNEIRTSL
-184 LKEINTEI
+184 LNEINTEI
-192 EIANGQE
+192 EIENGQE
-199 FYRLNNNDGIITVPK
+199 FYHYNNNDGIIRVPK
-214 VFAQFSAPK
+214 VYKQYSAQK
-223 ILVNSSMPGKSIKNY
+223 VLVNSSMPGKSIKNY
-238 LAIPLSKDPQEAANQ
+238 LAQPISKDLAVAESQ
-253 KAERKYIA
+253 KAERKYLA

-291 LTKDDPNYQ
+291 LKEGDPNYQ
-300 EEQSKK
+300 ENQAKEAFS
-306 RYRYEFKGNEIVWAK
+306 YEFHGNKVVWAK
-321 RTPLPPYR
+321 RQPLPPYR

-336 MMGRLTPSMVD
+336 MMGRLTPSMID
-347 GIAQIVLALNTKDA
+347 GIAQIVLALNTKDI

-399 DQIDFPAMLYSIIG
+399 DQIDFPAMLYSVIG

-424 EITLLVKAFGSLEG
+424 EVTLLVKAFGSLEG

-449 MDVARPLGKSY
+449 MDVARPLGKAY
-460 LKHKFNLKNNLED
+460 LKRKFNLKTSLED
-473 LSLDTLQSIKA
+473 LSFDTLQSLKA
-484 YSQLP
+484 TSQLP
-489 FKASEFFD
+489 TKASKFFD
-497 IVNSGQTRF
+497 VVSSGQTRF

-520 DHLANRIIVALV
+520 DHLANRIIIALV
-532 LSAIILASSLLVEGS
+532 LAAIILASSLLVEGS
-547 ADHPAIYNLG
+547 ANHPAIYNLG

-566 LVVILVLDDIH
+566 LVALLILDDLH
-577 KRFKKRKNKHK
+577 KRFKKRKRK

>member
-1 MTNPNS
+1 MTRPDSSN
-7 TNLTRGS
+7 NLTRGS
-14 RRTRLLEIVRVMRSH
+14 RRTRLLEIVRVMRNH
-29 NVITNFINQKN
+29 NVITNFINQRN

-73 ITEMRQL
+73 IAEMRQL
-80 QDNVQVDDFSSV
+80 QDNVEVDDFTSV
-92 KATFEKQTGKKISEV
+92 KATFEEQTGKKLSEV
-107 FSSFDEQPFASAS
+107 FSFFDETPFASAS

-127 TLKDGT
+127 SLKDGT
-133 KVVVKIQHPEVSQLI
+133 KVVVKIQHPEVARLI

-159 KMTKFTPD
+159 RMTKFTPD

-173 KDIFNEIRSSL
+173 REIFNEIRTSL
-184 LKEINTEI
+184 LNEINTEI
-192 EIANGQE
+192 EIENGQE
-199 FYRLNNNDGIITVPK
+199 FYHYNNNDGIIRVPK
-214 VFAQFSAPK
+214 VYKQYSAQK
-223 ILVNSSMPGKSIKNY
+223 VLVNSSMPGKSIKNY
-238 LAIPLSKDPQEAANQ
+238 LAQPISKDLAVAESQ
-253 KAERKYIA
+253 KAERKYLA

-291 LTKDDPNYQ
+291 LKEGNPNYQ
-300 EEQSKK
+300 ENQAKEAFS
-306 RYRYEFKGNEIVWAK
+306 YEFHGNKVVWAK
-321 RTPLPPYR
+321 RQPLPPYR

-336 MMGRLTPSMVD
+336 MMGRLTPSMID
-347 GIAQIVLALNTKDA
+347 GIAQIVLALNTKDI

-399 DQIDFPAMLYSIIG
+399 DQIDFPAMLYSVIG

-424 EITLLVKAFGSLEG
+424 EVTLLVKAFGSLEG

-449 MDVARPLGKSY
+449 MDVARPLGKAY
-460 LKHKFNLKNNLED
+460 LKRKFNLKTSLED
-473 LSLDTLQSIKA
+473 LSFDTLQSLKA
-484 YSQLP
+484 TSQLP
-489 FKASEFFD
+489 TKASKFFD
-497 IVNSGQTRF
+497 VVSSGQTRF

-520 DHLANRIIVALV
+520 DHLANRIIIALV
-532 LSAIILASSLLVEGS
+532 LAAIILASSLLVEGS
-547 ADHPAIYNLG
+547 ANHPAIYNLG

-566 LVVILVLDDIH
+566 LVALLVLDDLH
-577 KRFKKRKNKHK
+577 KRFKKRKRK

>member
-1 MTNPNS
+1 MTRPDSSN
-7 TNLTRGS
+7 NLTRGS
-14 RRTRLLEIVRVMRSH
+14 RRTRLLEIVRVMRNH
-29 NVITNFINQKN
+29 NVITNFINQRN

-73 ITEMRQL
+73 IAEMRQL
-80 QDNVQVDDFSSV
+80 QDNVEVDDFASV
-92 KATFEKQTGKKISEV
+92 KTTFEEQTGKKLNEV
-107 FSSFDEQPFASAS
+107 FSFFDETPFASAS

-127 TLKDGT
+127 ILKDGT
-133 KVVVKIQHPEVSQLI
+133 KVVVKIQHPEVARLI

-159 KMTKFTPD
+159 RMTKFTPD

-173 KDIFNEIRSSL
+173 REIFNEIRTSL
-184 LKEINTEI
+184 LNEINTEI
-192 EIANGQE
+192 EIENGQE
-199 FYRLNNNDGIITVPK
+199 FYHYNNNDGIIRVPK
-214 VFAQFSAPK
+214 VYKQYSAQK
-223 ILVNSSMPGKSIKNY
+223 VLVNSSMPGKSIKNY
-238 LAIPLSKDPQEAANQ
+238 LAQPISKDLAVAESQ
-253 KAERKYIA
+253 KAERKYLA

-291 LTKDDPNYQ
+291 LKEGDPNYQ
-300 EEQSKK
+300 EDQAKEAFS
-306 RYRYEFKGNEIVWAK
+306 YEFHGNKVVWAK
-321 RTPLPPYR
+321 RQPLPPYR

-336 MMGRLTPSMVD
+336 MMGRLTPSMID
-347 GIAQIVLALNTKDA
+347 GIAQIVLALNTKDI

-399 DQIDFPAMLYSIIG
+399 DQIDFPAMLYSVIG

-424 EITLLVKAFGSLEG
+424 EVTLLVKAFGSLEG
-438 LVSQLDPDLSM
+438 LVSQLDPDISM
-449 MDVARPLGKSY
+449 MDVARPLGKAY
-460 LKHKFNLKNNLED
+460 LKRKFNLKTSLED
-473 LSLDTLQSIKA
+473 LSFDTLQSLKA
-484 YSQLP
+484 TSQLP
-489 FKASEFFD
+489 TKASKFFD
-497 IVNSGQTRF
+497 VVSSGQTRF

-520 DHLANRIIVALV
+520 DHLANRIIIALV
-532 LSAIILASSLLVEGS
+532 LAAIILASSLLVEGS
-547 ADHPAIYNLG
+547 ANHPAIYNLG

-566 LVVILVLDDIH
+566 LVALLILDDLH
-577 KRFKKRKNKHK
+577 KRFKKRKRK

>member
-1 MTNPNS
+1 MTRPDSSN
-7 TNLTRGS
+7 NLTHGS
-14 RRTRLLEIVRVMRSH
+14 RRTRLLEIVRVMRNH
-29 NVITNFINQKN
+29 NVITNFINQRN

-73 ITEMRQL
+73 IAEMRQL
-80 QDNVQVDDFSSV
+80 QDNVEVDDFASV
-92 KATFEKQTGKKISEV
+92 KATFEEQTGKKLNEV
-107 FSSFDEQPFASAS
+107 FSFFDETPFASAS

-127 TLKDGT
+127 SLKNGT
-133 KVVVKIQHPEVSQLI
+133 KVVVKIQHPEVARLI

-159 KMTKFTPD
+159 RMTKFTPD

-173 KDIFNEIRSSL
+173 REIFNEIRTSL
-184 LKEINTEI
+184 LNEINTEI
-192 EIANGQE
+192 EIENGQE
-199 FYRLNNNDGIITVPK
+199 FYHYNNNDGIIRVPK
-214 VFAQFSAPK
+214 VYKQYSAQK
-223 ILVNSSMPGKSIKNY
+223 VLVNSSMPGKSIKNY
-238 LAIPLSKDPQEAANQ
+238 LAQPISKDLAVAESQ
-253 KAERKYIA
+253 KAERKYLA

-291 LTKDDPNYQ
+291 LKEGDPNYQ
-300 EEQSKK
+300 ENQAKEAFS
-306 RYRYEFKGNEIVWAK
+306 YEFHGNKVVWAK
-321 RTPLPPYR
+321 RQPLPPYR

-336 MMGRLTPSMVD
+336 MMGRLTPSMID
-347 GIAQIVLALNTKDA
+347 GIAQIVLALNTKDI

-399 DQIDFPAMLYSIIG
+399 DQIDFPAMLYSVIG

-424 EITLLVKAFGSLEG
+424 EVTLLVKAFGSLEG

-449 MDVARPLGKSY
+449 MDVARPLGKAY
-460 LKHKFNLKNNLED
+460 LKRKFNLKTSLED
-473 LSLDTLQSIKA
+473 LSFDTLQSLKA
-484 YSQLP
+484 TSQLP
-489 FKASEFFD
+489 TKASKFFD
-497 IVNSGQTRF
+497 VVSSGQTRF

-520 DHLANRIIVALV
+520 DHLANRIIIALV
-532 LSAIILASSLLVEGS
+532 LAAIILASSLLVEGS
-547 ADHPAIYNLG
+547 ANHPAIYNLG

-566 LVVILVLDDIH
+566 LVALLILDDLH
-577 KRFKKRKNKHK
+577 KRFKKRKRK

>member
-1 MTNPNS
+1 MTRPDSSN
-7 TNLTRGS
+7 NLTRGS
-14 RRTRLLEIVRVMRSH
+14 RRTRLLEIVRVMRNH
-29 NVITNFINQKN
+29 NVITNFINQRN

-73 ITEMRQL
+73 IAEMRQL
-80 QDNVQVDDFSSV
+80 QDNVEVDDFASV
-92 KATFEKQTGKKISEV
+92 KATFEEQTGKKLNEV
-107 FSSFDEQPFASAS
+107 FSFFDETPFASAS

-127 TLKDGT
+127 ILKDGT
-133 KVVVKIQHPEVSQLI
+133 KVVVKIQHPEVARLI

-159 KMTKFTPD
+159 RMTKFTPD

-173 KDIFNEIRSSL
+173 REIFNEIRTSL
-184 LKEINTEI
+184 LNEINTEI
-192 EIANGQE
+192 EIENGQE
-199 FYRLNNNDGIITVPK
+199 FYHYNNNDGIIRVPK
-214 VFAQFSAPK
+214 VYKQYSAQK
-223 ILVNSSMPGKSIKNY
+223 VLVNSSMPGKSIKNY
-238 LAIPLSKDPQEAANQ
+238 LAQPISKDLAVAESQ
-253 KAERKYIA
+253 KAERKYLA

-291 LTKDDPNYQ
+291 LKEGDPNYQ
-300 EEQSKK
+300 ENQAKEAFS
-306 RYRYEFKGNEIVWAK
+306 YEFHGNKVVWAK
-321 RTPLPPYR
+321 RQPLPPYR

-336 MMGRLTPSMVD
+336 MMGRLTPSMID
-347 GIAQIVLALNTKDA
+347 GIAQIVLALNTKDI

-399 DQIDFPAMLYSIIG
+399 DQIDFPAMLYSVIG

-424 EITLLVKAFGSLEG
+424 EVTLLVKAFGSLEG

-449 MDVARPLGKSY
+449 MDVARPLGKAY
-460 LKHKFNLKNNLED
+460 LKRKFNLKTSLED
-473 LSLDTLQSIKA
+473 LSFDTLQSLKA
-484 YSQLP
+484 TSQLP
-489 FKASEFFD
+489 TKASKFFD
-497 IVNSGQTRF
+497 VVSSGQTRF
-506 SVRYKGQDKLLDRI
+506 SVCYKGQDKLLDRI
-520 DHLANRIIVALV
+520 DHLANRIIIALV
-532 LSAIILASSLLVEGS
+532 LAAIILASSLLVEGS
-547 ADHPAIYNLG
+547 ANHPAIYNLG

-566 LVVILVLDDIH
+566 LVALLILDDLH
-577 KRFKKRKNKHK
+577 KRFKKRKRK

>member
-1 MTNPNS
+1 MTRPDSSN
-7 TNLTRGS
+7 NLTRGS
-14 RRTRLLEIVRVMRSH
+14 RRTRLLEIVRVMRNH
-29 NVITNFINQKN
+29 NVITNFINQRN

-73 ITEMRQL
+73 IAEMRQL
-80 QDNVQVDDFSSV
+80 QDNVEVDDFASV
-92 KATFEKQTGKKISEV
+92 KTTFEEQTGKKLNEV
-107 FSSFDEQPFASAS
+107 FSFFDETPFASAS

-127 TLKDGT
+127 ILKDGT
-133 KVVVKIQHPEVSQLI
+133 KVVVKIQHPEVARLI

-159 KMTKFTPD
+159 RMTKFTPD
-167 IGAINP
+167 IGAVNP
-173 KDIFNEIRSSL
+173 REIFNEIRTSL
-184 LKEINTEI
+184 LNEINTEI

-199 FYRLNNNDGIITVPK
+199 FYHYNNNDGIIRVPK
-214 VFAQFSAPK
+214 VYKQYSAQK
-223 ILVNSSMPGKSIKNY
+223 VLVNSSMPGKSIKNY
-238 LAIPLSKDPQEAANQ
+238 LAQPISQDLAVAESQ
-253 KAERKYIA
+253 KAERKYLA

-291 LTKDDPNYQ
+291 LKEGDPNYQ
-300 EEQSKK
+300 ENQAKEAFS
-306 RYRYEFKGNEIVWAK
+306 YEFHGNKVVWAK
-321 RTPLPPYR
+321 RQPLPPYR

-336 MMGRLTPSMVD
+336 MMGRLTPSMID
-347 GIAQIVLALNTKDA
+347 GIAQIVLALNTKDI

-399 DQIDFPAMLYSIIG
+399 DQIDFPAMLYSVIG

-424 EITLLVKAFGSLEG
+424 EVTLLVKAFGSLEG

-449 MDVARPLGKSY
+449 MDVARPLGKAY
-460 LKHKFNLKNNLED
+460 LKRKFNLKTSLED
-473 LSLDTLQSIKA
+473 LSFDTLQSLKA
-484 YSQLP
+484 TSQLP
-489 FKASEFFD
+489 TKASKFFD
-497 IVNSGQTRF
+497 VVSSGQTRF

-520 DHLANRIIVALV
+520 DHLANRLIVALV

-547 ADHPAIYNLG
+547 ANHPAIYNLG

-566 LVVILVLDDIH
+566 LVVLLVLDNLH
-577 KRFKKRKNKHK
+577 KRFKKRKRK

>member
-1 MTNPNS
+1 MTRPDSSN
-7 TNLTRGS
+7 NLTRGS
-14 RRTRLLEIVRVMRSH
+14 RRTRLLEIVRVMRNH
-29 NVITNFINQKN
+29 NVITNFINQRN

-73 ITEMRQL
+73 IAEMRQL
-80 QDNVQVDDFSSV
+80 QDNVEVDDFASV
-92 KATFEKQTGKKISEV
+92 KATFEEQTGKKLSEV
-107 FSSFDEQPFASAS
+107 FSFFDETPFASAS

-127 TLKDGT
+127 ILKDGT
-133 KVVVKIQHPEVSQLI
+133 KVVVKIQHPEVARLI

-159 KMTKFTPD
+159 RMTKFTPD

-173 KDIFNEIRSSL
+173 REIFNEIRTSL
-184 LKEINTEI
+184 LNEINTEI

-199 FYRLNNNDGIITVPK
+199 FYHYNNNDGIIRVPK
-214 VFAQFSAPK
+214 VYKQYSAQK
-223 ILVNSSMPGKSIKNY
+223 VLVNSSMPGKSIKNY
-238 LAIPLSKDPQEAANQ
+238 LAQPISKDLAVAESQ
-253 KAERKYIA
+253 KAERKYLA

-291 LTKDDPNYQ
+291 LKEGDPNYQ
-300 EEQSKK
+300 ENQAKEAFS
-306 RYRYEFKGNEIVWAK
+306 YEFHGNKVVWAK
-321 RTPLPPYR
+321 RQPLPPYR

-336 MMGRLTPSMVD
+336 MMGRLTPSMID
-347 GIAQIVLALNTKDA
+347 GIAQIVLALNTKDI

-399 DQIDFPAMLYSIIG
+399 DQIDFPAMLYSVIG

-424 EITLLVKAFGSLEG
+424 EVTLLVKAFGSLEG

-449 MDVARPLGKSY
+449 MDVARPLGKAY
-460 LKHKFNLKNNLED
+460 LKRKFNLKTSLED
-473 LSLDTLQSIKA
+473 LSFDTLQSLKA
-484 YSQLP
+484 TSQLP
-489 FKASEFFD
+489 TKASKFFD
-497 IVNSGQTRF
+497 VISSGQTRF

-520 DHLANRIIVALV
+520 DHLANRIIIALV
-532 LSAIILASSLLVEGS
+532 LAAIILASSLLVEGS
-547 ADHPAIYNLG
+547 ANHPAIYNLG

-566 LVVILVLDDIH
+566 LVALLILDDLH
-577 KRFKKRKNKHK
+577 KRFKKRKRK

>member
-1 MTNPNS
+1 MTRPDSSN
-7 TNLTRGS
+7 NLTRGS
-14 RRTRLLEIVRVMRSH
+14 RRTRLLEIVRVMRNH
-29 NVITNFINQKN
+29 NVITNFINQRN

-73 ITEMRQL
+73 IAEMRQL
-80 QDNVQVDDFSSV
+80 QDNVEVDDFASV
-92 KATFEKQTGKKISEV
+92 KATFEEQTGKKLNEV
-107 FSSFDEQPFASAS
+107 FSFFDETPFASAS

-127 TLKDGT
+127 ILKDGT
-133 KVVVKIQHPEVSQLI
+133 KVVVKIQHPEVARLI

-159 KMTKFTPD
+159 RMTKFTPD

-173 KDIFNEIRSSL
+173 REIFNEIRTSL
-184 LKEINTEI
+184 LNEINTEI
-192 EIANGQE
+192 EIENGQE
-199 FYRLNNNDGIITVPK
+199 FYHYNNNDGIIRVPK
-214 VFAQFSAPK
+214 VYKQYSAQK
-223 ILVNSSMPGKSIKNY
+223 VLVNSSMPGKSIKNY
-238 LAIPLSKDPQEAANQ
+238 LAQPISKDLAVAESQ
-253 KAERKYIA
+253 KAERKYLA

-291 LTKDDPNYQ
+291 LKEGDPNYQ
-300 EEQSKK
+300 ENQAKEAFS
-306 RYRYEFKGNEIVWAK
+306 YEFHGNKVVWAK
-321 RTPLPPYR
+321 RQPLPPYR

-336 MMGRLTPSMVD
+336 MMGRLTPSMID
-347 GIAQIVLALNTKDA
+347 GIAQIVLALNTKDI

-399 DQIDFPAMLYSIIG
+399 DQIDFPAMLYSVIG

-424 EITLLVKAFGSLEG
+424 EVTLLVKAFGSLEG

-449 MDVARPLGKSY
+449 MDVARPLGKAY
-460 LKHKFNLKNNLED
+460 LKRKFNLKTSLED
-473 LSLDTLQSIKA
+473 LSFDTLQSLKA
-484 YSQLP
+484 TSQLP
-489 FKASEFFD
+489 TKASKFFD
-497 IVNSGQTRF
+497 VVSSGQTRF

-520 DHLANRIIVALV
+520 DHLANRIIIALV
-532 LSAIILASSLLVEGS
+532 LAAIILASSLLVEGS
-547 ADHPAIYNLG
+547 ANHPAIYNLG

-566 LVVILVLDDIH
+566 LVALLVLDDLH
-577 KRFKKRKNKHK
+577 KRFKKRKRK

>member
-1 MTNPNS
+1 MTRLDSSN
-7 TNLTRGS
+7 NLTRGS
-14 RRTRLLEIVRVMRSH
+14 RRTRLLEIVRVMRNH
-29 NVITNFINQKN
+29 NVITNFINQRN

-73 ITEMRQL
+73 IAEMRQL
-80 QDNVQVDDFSSV
+80 QDNVEVDDFASV
-92 KATFEKQTGKKISEV
+92 KATFEEQTGKKLSEV
-107 FSSFDEQPFASAS
+107 FSFFDETPFASAS

-127 TLKDGT
+127 ILKDGT
-133 KVVVKIQHPEVSQLI
+133 KVVVKIQHPEVARLI

-159 KMTKFTPD
+159 RMTKFTPD

-173 KDIFNEIRSSL
+173 REIFNEIRTSL
-184 LKEINTEI
+184 LNEINTEI
-192 EIANGQE
+192 EIENGQE
-199 FYRLNNNDGIITVPK
+199 FYHYNNNDGIIRVPK
-214 VFAQFSAPK
+214 VYKQYSAQK
-223 ILVNSSMPGKSIKNY
+223 VLVNSSMPGKSIKNY
-238 LAIPLSKDPQEAANQ
+238 LAQPISQDLAVAESQ
-253 KAERKYIA
+253 KAERKYLA

-291 LTKDDPNYQ
+291 LKEGNPNYQ
-300 EEQSKK
+300 ENQAKEAFS
-306 RYRYEFKGNEIVWAK
+306 YEFHGNKVVWAK
-321 RTPLPPYR
+321 GQPLPPYR

-336 MMGRLTPSMVD
+336 MMGRLTPSMID
-347 GIAQIVLALNTKDA
+347 GIAQIVLALNTKDI

-399 DQIDFPAMLYSIIG
+399 DQIDFPAMLYSVIG

-424 EITLLVKAFGSLEG
+424 EVTLLVKAFGSLEG

-449 MDVARPLGKSY
+449 MDVARPLGKAY
-460 LKHKFNLKNNLED
+460 LKRKFNLKTSLED
-473 LSLDTLQSIKA
+473 LSFDTLQSLKA
-484 YSQLP
+484 TSQLP
-489 FKASEFFD
+489 TKASKFFD
-497 IVNSGQTRF
+497 VVSSGQTRF

-520 DHLANRIIVALV
+520 DHLANRIIIALV
-532 LSAIILASSLLVEGS
+532 LAAIILASSLLVEGS
-547 ADHPAIYNLG
+547 ANHPAIYNLG

-566 LVVILVLDDIH
+566 LVALLILDDLH
-577 KRFKKRKNKHK
+577 KRFKKRKRK

>member
-1 MTNPNS
+1 MTRPDSSN
-7 TNLTRGS
+7 NLTRGS
-14 RRTRLLEIVRVMRSH
+14 RRTRLLEIVRVMRNH
-29 NVITNFINQKN
+29 NVITNFINQRN

-54 FIKAGQLLSTR
+54 FIKAGQSLSTR

-73 ITEMRQL
+73 IAEMRQL
-80 QDNVQVDDFSSV
+80 QDNVEVDDFASV
-92 KATFEKQTGKKISEV
+92 KATFEEQTGKKLSEV
-107 FSSFDEQPFASAS
+107 FSFFDETPFASAS

-127 TLKDGT
+127 SLKDGT
-133 KVVVKIQHPEVSQLI
+133 KVVVKIQHPEVARLI

-159 KMTKFTPD
+159 RMTKFTPD

-173 KDIFNEIRSSL
+173 REIFNEIRTSL
-184 LKEINTEI
+184 LNEINTEI
-192 EIANGQE
+192 EIENGQE
-199 FYRLNNNDGIITVPK
+199 FYHYNNNDGIIRVPK
-214 VFAQFSAPK
+214 VYKQYSAQK
-223 ILVNSSMPGKSIKNY
+223 VLVNSSMPGKSIKNY
-238 LAIPLSKDPQEAANQ
+238 LAQPISKDLAVAESQ
-253 KAERKYIA
+253 KAERKYLA

-291 LTKDDPNYQ
+291 LKEGDPNYQ
-300 EEQSKK
+300 ENQAKEAFS
-306 RYRYEFKGNEIVWAK
+306 YEFHGNKVVWAK
-321 RTPLPPYR
+321 RQPLPPYR

-336 MMGRLTPSMVD
+336 MMGRLTPSMID
-347 GIAQIVLALNTKDA
+347 GIAQIVLALNTKDI

-399 DQIDFPAMLYSIIG
+399 DQIDFPAMLYSVIG

-424 EITLLVKAFGSLEG
+424 EVTLLVKAFGSLEG

-449 MDVARPLGKSY
+449 MDVARPLGKAY
-460 LKHKFNLKNNLED
+460 LKRKFNLKTSLED
-473 LSLDTLQSIKA
+473 LSFDTLQSLKA
-484 YSQLP
+484 TSQLP
-489 FKASEFFD
+489 TKASKFFD
-497 IVNSGQTRF
+497 VVSSGQTRF

-520 DHLANRIIVALV
+520 DHLANRIIIALV
-532 LSAIILASSLLVEGS
+532 LAAIILASSLLVEGS
-547 ADHPAIYNLG
+547 ANHPAIYNLG

-566 LVVILVLDDIH
+566 LVALLVLDDLH
-577 KRFKKRKNKHK
+577 KRFKKRKRK

>member
-1 MTNPNS
+1 MTRPDSSN
-7 TNLTRGS
+7 NLTHGS
-14 RRTRLLEIVRVMRSH
+14 RRTRLLEIVRVMRNH
-29 NVITNFINQKN
+29 NVITNFINQRN

-73 ITEMRQL
+73 IAEMRQL
-80 QDNVQVDDFSSV
+80 QDNVEVDDFASV
-92 KATFEKQTGKKISEV
+92 KTTFEEQTGKKLNEV
-107 FSSFDEQPFASAS
+107 FSFFDETPFASAS

-127 TLKDGT
+127 ILKDGT
-133 KVVVKIQHPEVSQLI
+133 KVVVKIQHPEVARLI

-159 KMTKFTPD
+159 RMTKFTPD
-167 IGAINP
+167 IGAVNP
-173 KDIFNEIRSSL
+173 REIFNEIRTSL
-184 LKEINTEI
+184 LNEINTEI
-192 EIANGQE
+192 EIENGQE
-199 FYRLNNNDGIITVPK
+199 FYHYNNNDGIIRVPK
-214 VFAQFSAPK
+214 VYKQYSAQK
-223 ILVNSSMPGKSIKNY
+223 VLVNSSMPGKSIKNY
-238 LAIPLSKDPQEAANQ
+238 LAQPISKDLAVAESQ
-253 KAERKYIA
+253 KAERKYLA

-291 LTKDDPNYQ
+291 LKEGDPNYQ
-300 EEQSKK
+300 ENQAKEAFS
-306 RYRYEFKGNEIVWAK
+306 YEFHGNKVVWAK
-321 RTPLPPYR
+321 RQPLPPYR

-336 MMGRLTPSMVD
+336 MMGRLTPSMID
-347 GIAQIVLALNTKDA
+347 GIAQIVLALNTKDI

-399 DQIDFPAMLYSIIG
+399 DQIDFPAMLYSVIG

-424 EITLLVKAFGSLEG
+424 EVTLLVKAFGSLEG

-449 MDVARPLGKSY
+449 MDVARPLGKAY
-460 LKHKFNLKNNLED
+460 LKRKFNLKTSLED
-473 LSLDTLQSIKA
+473 LSFDTLQSLKA
-484 YSQLP
+484 TSQLP
-489 FKASEFFD
+489 TKASKFFD
-497 IVNSGQTRF
+497 VVSSGQTRF

-520 DHLANRIIVALV
+520 DHLANRIIIALV
-532 LSAIILASSLLVEGS
+532 LAAIILASSLLVEGS
-547 ADHPAIYNLG
+547 ANHPAIYNLG

-566 LVVILVLDDIH
+566 LVALLVLDDLH
-577 KRFKKRKNKHK
+577 KRFKKRKRK

>member
-1 MTNPNS
+1 MTRPDSSN
-7 TNLTRGS
+7 NLTRGS
-14 RRTRLLEIVRVMRSH
+14 RRTRLLEIVRVMRNH
-29 NVITNFINQKN
+29 NVITNFINQRN

-73 ITEMRQL
+73 IAEMRQL
-80 QDNVQVDDFSSV
+80 QDNVEVDDFASV
-92 KATFEKQTGKKISEV
+92 KTTFEEQTGKKLNEV
-107 FSSFDEQPFASAS
+107 FSFFDETPFASAS

-127 TLKDGT
+127 ILKDGT
-133 KVVVKIQHPEVSQLI
+133 KVVVKIQHPEVARLI

-159 KMTKFTPD
+159 RMTKFTPD

-173 KDIFNEIRSSL
+173 REIFNEIRTSL
-184 LKEINTEI
+184 LNEINTEI
-192 EIANGQE
+192 EIENGQE
-199 FYRLNNNDGIITVPK
+199 FYHYNNNDGIIRVPK
-214 VFAQFSAPK
+214 VYKQYSAQK
-223 ILVNSSMPGKSIKNY
+223 VLVNSSMPGKSIKNY
-238 LAIPLSKDPQEAANQ
+238 LAQPISKDLAVAESQ
-253 KAERKYIA
+253 KAERKYLA

-291 LTKDDPNYQ
+291 LKEGDPNYQ
-300 EEQSKK
+300 ENQAKEAFS
-306 RYRYEFKGNEIVWAK
+306 YEFHGNKVVWAK
-321 RTPLPPYR
+321 RQPLPPYR

-336 MMGRLTPSMVD
+336 MMGRLTPSMID
-347 GIAQIVLALNTKDA
+347 GIAQIVLALNTKDI

-386 LGLFLTPFMNMGL
+386 LSLFLTPFMNMGL
-399 DQIDFPAMLYSIIG
+399 DQIDFPAMLYSVIG

-424 EITLLVKAFGSLEG
+424 EVTLLVKAFGSLEG

-449 MDVARPLGKSY
+449 MDVARPLGKAY
-460 LKHKFNLKNNLED
+460 LKRKFNLKTSLED
-473 LSLDTLQSIKA
+473 LSFDTLQSLKA
-484 YSQLP
+484 TSQLP
-489 FKASEFFD
+489 TKASKFFD
-497 IVNSGQTRF
+497 VVSSGQTRF

-520 DHLANRIIVALV
+520 DHLANRIIIALV
-532 LSAIILASSLLVEGS
+532 LAAIILASSLLVEGS
-547 ADHPAIYNLG
+547 ANHPAIYNLG

-566 LVVILVLDDIH
+566 LVALLVLDDLH
-577 KRFKKRKNKHK
+577 KRFKKRKRK

>member
-1 MTNPNS
+1 MTRPDSSN
-7 TNLTRGS
+7 NLTRGS
-14 RRTRLLEIVRVMRSH
+14 RRTRLLEIVRVMRNH
-29 NVITNFINQKN
+29 NVITNFINQRN

-73 ITEMRQL
+73 IAEMRQL
-80 QDNVQVDDFSSV
+80 QDNVEVDDFASV
-92 KATFEKQTGKKISEV
+92 KATFEEQTGKKLSEV
-107 FSSFDEQPFASAS
+107 FSFFDETPFASAS

-127 TLKDGT
+127 ILKDGT
-133 KVVVKIQHPEVSQLI
+133 KVVVKIQHPEVARLI

-159 KMTKFTPD
+159 RMTKFTPD

-173 KDIFNEIRSSL
+173 REIFNEIRTSL
-184 LKEINTEI
+184 LNEINTEI
-192 EIANGQE
+192 EIENGQE
-199 FYRLNNNDGIITVPK
+199 FYHYNNNDGIIRVPK
-214 VFAQFSAPK
+214 VYKQYSAQK
-223 ILVNSSMPGKSIKNY
+223 VLVNSSMPGKSIKNY
-238 LAIPLSKDPQEAANQ
+238 LVQPISKDLAVAESQ
-253 KAERKYIA
+253 KAERKYLA

-291 LTKDDPNYQ
+291 LKEGDPNYQ
-300 EEQSKK
+300 ENQAKEAFS
-306 RYRYEFKGNEIVWAK
+306 YEFHGNKVVWAK
-321 RTPLPPYR
+321 RQPLPPYR

-336 MMGRLTPSMVD
+336 MMGRLTPSMID
-347 GIAQIVLALNTKDA
+347 GIAQIVLALNTKDI

-399 DQIDFPAMLYSIIG
+399 DQIDFPAMLYSVIG

-424 EITLLVKAFGSLEG
+424 EVTLLVKAFGSLEG

-449 MDVARPLGKSY
+449 MDVARPLGKAY
-460 LKHKFNLKNNLED
+460 LKRKFNLKTSLED
-473 LSLDTLQSIKA
+473 LSFDTLQSLKA
-484 YSQLP
+484 TSQLP
-489 FKASEFFD
+489 TKASKFFD
-497 IVNSGQTRF
+497 VVSSGQTRF

-520 DHLANRIIVALV
+520 DHLANRIIIALV
-532 LSAIILASSLLVEGS
+532 LAAIILASSLLVEGS
-547 ADHPAIYNLG
+547 ANHPAIYNLG

-566 LVVILVLDDIH
+566 LVALLVLDDLH
-577 KRFKKRKNKHK
+577 KRFKKRKRK

>member
-1 MTNPNS
+1 MTRPDSSN
-7 TNLTRGS
+7 NLTRGS
-14 RRTRLLEIVRVMRSH
+14 RRTRLLEIVRVMRNH
-29 NVITNFINQKN
+29 NVITNFINQRN

-73 ITEMRQL
+73 IAEMRQL
-80 QDNVQVDDFSSV
+80 QDNVEVDDFASV
-92 KATFEKQTGKKISEV
+92 KATFEEQTGKKLSEV
-107 FSSFDEQPFASAS
+107 FSFFDETPFASAS

-127 TLKDGT
+127 SLKDGT
-133 KVVVKIQHPEVSQLI
+133 KVVVKIQHPEVARLI

-159 KMTKFTPD
+159 RMTKFTPD

-173 KDIFNEIRSSL
+173 REIFNEIRTSL
-184 LKEINTEI
+184 LNEINTEI
-192 EIANGQE
+192 EVENGQE
-199 FYRLNNNDGIITVPK
+199 FYHYNNNDGIIRVPK
-214 VFAQFSAPK
+214 VYKQYSAQK
-223 ILVNSSMPGKSIKNY
+223 VLVNSSMPGKSIKNY
-238 LAIPLSKDPQEAANQ
+238 LAQPISKDLAVAESQ
-253 KAERKYIA
+253 KAERKYLA

-291 LTKDDPNYQ
+291 LKEGDPNYQ
-300 EEQSKK
+300 ENQAKEAFS
-306 RYRYEFKGNEIVWAK
+306 YEFHGNKVVWAK
-321 RTPLPPYR
+321 RQPLPPYR

-336 MMGRLTPSMVD
+336 MMGRLTPSMID
-347 GIAQIVLALNTKDA
+347 GIAQIVLALNTKDI

-399 DQIDFPAMLYSIIG
+399 DQIDFPAMLYSVIG

-424 EITLLVKAFGSLEG
+424 EVTLLVKAFGSLEG

-449 MDVARPLGKSY
+449 MDVARPLGKAY
-460 LKHKFNLKNNLED
+460 LKRKFNLKTSLED
-473 LSLDTLQSIKA
+473 LSFDTLQSLKA
-484 YSQLP
+484 TSQLP
-489 FKASEFFD
+489 TKASKFFD
-497 IVNSGQTRF
+497 VVSSGQTRF

-520 DHLANRIIVALV
+520 DHLANRIIIALV
-532 LSAIILASSLLVEGS
+532 LAAIILASSLLVEGS
-547 ADHPAIYNLG
+547 ANHPAIYNLG

-566 LVVILVLDDIH
+566 LVALLVLDDLH
-577 KRFKKRKNKHK
+577 KRFKKRKRK

>member
-1 MTNPNS
+1 MTRPDSSN
-7 TNLTRGS
+7 NLTRGS
-14 RRTRLLEIVRVMRSH
+14 RRTRLLEIVRVMRNH
-29 NVITNFINQKN
+29 NVITNFINQRN

-73 ITEMRQL
+73 IAEMRQL
-80 QDNVQVDDFSSV
+80 QDNVEVDDFASV
-92 KATFEKQTGKKISEV
+92 KTTFEEQTGKKLNEV
-107 FSSFDEQPFASAS
+107 FSFFDETPFASAS

-127 TLKDGT
+127 ILKDGT
-133 KVVVKIQHPEVSQLI
+133 KVVVKIQHPEVARLI

-159 KMTKFTPD
+159 RMTKFTPD

-173 KDIFNEIRSSL
+173 REIFNEIRTSL
-184 LKEINTEI
+184 LNEINTEI
-192 EIANGQE
+192 EIENGQE
-199 FYRLNNNDGIITVPK
+199 FYHYNNNDGIIRVPK
-214 VFAQFSAPK
+214 VYKQYSAQK
-223 ILVNSSMPGKSIKNY
+223 VLVNSSMPGKSIKNY
-238 LAIPLSKDPQEAANQ
+238 LAQPISKDLAVAESQ
-253 KAERKYIA
+253 KAERKYLA

-291 LTKDDPNYQ
+291 LKEGDPNYQ
-300 EEQSKK
+300 ENQAKEAFS
-306 RYRYEFKGNEIVWAK
+306 YEFHGNKVVWAK
-321 RTPLPPYR
+321 RQPLPPYR

-336 MMGRLTPSMVD
+336 MMGRLTPSMID
-347 GIAQIVLALNTKDA
+347 GIAQIVLALNTKDI

-399 DQIDFPAMLYSIIG
+399 DQIDFPAMLYSVIG

-424 EITLLVKAFGSLEG
+424 EVTLLVKAFGLLEG

-449 MDVARPLGKSY
+449 MDVARPLGKAY
-460 LKHKFNLKNNLED
+460 LKRKFNLKTSLED
-473 LSLDTLQSIKA
+473 LSFDTLQSLKA
-484 YSQLP
+484 TSQLP
-489 FKASEFFD
+489 TKASKFFD
-497 IVNSGQTRF
+497 VVSSGQTRF

-520 DHLANRIIVALV
+520 DHLANRIIIALV
-532 LSAIILASSLLVEGS
+532 LAAIILASSLLVEGS
-547 ADHPAIYNLG
+547 ANHPAIYNLG

-566 LVVILVLDDIH
+566 LVALLILDDLH
-577 KRFKKRKNKHK
+577 KRFKKRKRK